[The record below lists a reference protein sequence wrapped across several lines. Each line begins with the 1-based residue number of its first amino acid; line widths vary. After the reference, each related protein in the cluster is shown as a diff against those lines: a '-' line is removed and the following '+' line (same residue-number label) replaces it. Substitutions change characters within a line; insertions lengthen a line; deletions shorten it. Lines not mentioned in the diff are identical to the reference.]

1 MENLKNVDA
10 EDEADS
16 FINKLNSELQ
26 GEDLNENMEK
36 KKRDE
41 AAFRDQKNRE
51 LKRVQGNDQL
61 DERKDD
67 EDIQNEIKRLQNGEQ
82 FDAYTESI
90 KQRQLIQR
98 DLDQATNNE
107 ERDALMKKME
117 DLDATVR
124 RQLENEQKSADAI
137 LQEKLAAR
145 RKKKNA
151 NLEKQRAM
159 KSDQLQQRIAR
170 AIDNS
175 EDYQDTK
182 NQMTQDALDKIMK
195 DMKMNLTPEEIPA
208 ALERIIDDKHQ
219 KELED
224 LLLKLYEQKA
234 VELKEEMLNMMEEKI
249 QKQQDVRKQAD
260 DKAKGLKALLAREV
274 NPEKKADYQKKLDDV
289 ELEKEKNLTELDAEY
304 LQLENKIT
312 REVQKRT

>member
-1 MENLKNVDA
+1 M
-10 EDEADS
+10 
-16 FINKLNSELQ
+16 
-26 GEDLNENMEK
+26 
-36 KKRDE
+36 
-41 AAFRDQKNRE
+41 
-51 LKRVQGNDQL
+51 
-61 DERKDD
+61 
-67 EDIQNEIKRLQNGEQ
+67 
-82 FDAYTESI
+82 
-90 KQRQLIQR
+90 KQ
-98 DLDQATNNE
+98 
-107 ERDALMKKME
+107 ME

-124 RQLENEQKSADAI
+124 RQLEAEQKSADAI
-137 LQEKLAAR
+137 LQDKLAAR

-159 KSDQLQQRIAR
+159 KSDQLQQRIQR

-175 EDYQDTK
+175 EEYQDTK
-182 NQMTQDALDKIMK
+182 NQMTQDALDAIMK

-234 VELKEEMLNMMEEKI
+234 LELKEEMLNMMEEKI

-274 NPEKKADYQKKLDDV
+274 NP
-289 ELEKEKNLTELDAEY
+289 
-304 LQLENKIT
+304 
-312 REVQKRT
+312 